1 MSTRIGVAARAAAGA
16 RSRGVVTPR
25 GLWVE
30 VEPGFHVGNDGL
42 QYLGSITV
50 VPGRGFEAAGPR
62 SEVIGIFS
70 DLDDAKA
77 AAVSASISAPSLS
90 SPGEAPAGALLH

>member
-1 MSTRIGVAARAAAGA
+1 MSKRIGVAARAAAGA
-16 RSRGVVTPR
+16 RTRAVAMPR

-42 QYLGSITV
+42 QYLGSVTA
-50 VPGRGFEAAGPR
+50 VPGRGFEASGPR
-62 SEVIGIFS
+62 SDVIGMFS

-77 AAVSASISAPSLS
+77 AVASGSLS
-90 SPGEAPAGALLH
+90 SGVDSLLR

>member
-1 MSTRIGVAARAAAGA
+1 MSKRIGVAARAAAGA
-16 RSRGVVTPR
+16 RTRAVATPR

-50 VPGRGFEAAGPR
+50 VPGRGFEASGPR
-62 SEVIGIFS
+62 SDVIGIFS

-77 AAVSASISAPSLS
+77 AVASASAWVAPEGESL
-90 SPGEAPAGALLH
+90 LR

>member
-1 MSTRIGVAARAAAGA
+1 MSKRIGVAARAAAGA
-16 RSRGVVTPR
+16 RTRAVAAPR

-50 VPGRGFEAAGPR
+50 VPGRGFEASGPR
-62 SEVIGIFS
+62 SDVMGVFS

-77 AAVSASISAPSLS
+77 AVAASSRSRAIGPLV
-90 SPGEAPAGALLH
+90 G